1 MKTKSLFGTSRVF
14 LIGIGAFVGVTANA
28 VVIFDFNTVYTGV
41 LPGGTAPFAT
51 ATISDVA
58 ADTVRLRLDHN
69 AGSADG
75 QFITQLNL
83 NMVSVPSSISFSNY
97 VNLAKFNLPIT
108 YGENFFTDAGTQ
120 FDMKVQ
126 FQTSGAGGGVN
137 RLKPG
142 EFVSVDMTATGL
154 TANNFL
160 AYSNPVDGMPPV
172 LALLHMQGIGP
183 DGEESGKLEGVP
195 EPATLLALGAGL
207 AALAS
212 KRRKK

>member
-41 LPGGTAPFAT
+41 LPEGTPPFAT
-51 ATISDVA
+51 ATISDVGV
-58 ADTVRLRLDHN
+58 DTVRLRLDHN
-69 AGSADG
+69 VGSANG

-83 NMVSVPSSISFSNY
+83 NMVSVPGSISFSNY
-97 VNLAKFNLPIT
+97 VNLNKFNLPIT

-137 RLKPG
+137 RLRPG
-142 EFVSVDMTATGL
+142 EHVSVDMTATGL

-160 AYSNPVDGMPPV
+160 AYSNPVDNMPPV

-183 DGEESGKLEGVP
+183 DGEDSGKLEGVP

>member
-1 MKTKSLFGTSRVF
+1 MKTRSPSGALRVF
-14 LIGIGAFVGVTANA
+14 LVGAGAFVGVTANA
-28 VVIFDFNTVYTGV
+28 VVIFDFNTVYTGT
-41 LPGGTAPFAT
+41 LPDGTPPFAT
-51 ATISDVA
+51 ATISDVGV
-58 ADTVRLRLDHN
+58 DTVRLQLDHN
-69 AGSADG
+69 SGSAAG

-83 NMVSVPSSISFSNY
+83 NMVTVPGSISFSNY
-97 VNLAKFNLPIT
+97 VNLNKFNLPIT

-126 FQTSGAGGGVN
+126 FQTSNANGGIN

-142 EFVSVDMTATGL
+142 EFVSVDMTAPGL
-154 TANNFL
+154 TASNFL

-172 LALLHMQGIGP
+172 LALLHMQGLPNG
-183 DGEESGKLEGVP
+183 ESGKLEGVP